1 MVRRIEVHGLTQ
13 VVFNSISVGLV
24 IEIVLSLGSCNQQ
37 LLLDCAPWENRLHN
51 KFKCMCSCIFNIHK
65 WHWNVCHWSTW
76 RGWPCRGVAY
86 LVEPIDNQTPW
97 PSYGIRMVQVL
108 RDTQWFWI
116 PSLLTVVTEF
126 FCLFCDQQMLLHV
139 RDCAPLSKQIVQ
151 RIYISCVCSWHVQQY
166 MNHKII
172 YLYASLYIVS
182 L

>member
-65 WHWNVCHWSTW
+65 CHWNVCHWSTW
-76 RGWPCRGVAY
+76 RGWPCCGVAY

-108 RDTQWFWI
+108 RNTQWFWI
-116 PSLLTVVTEF
+116 PSLLAVVTEIF
-126 FCLFCDQQMLLHV
+126 LSLLWPTDASACEGLCSIEQT
-139 RDCAPLSKQIVQ
+139 DCAKNLHIM
-151 RIYISCVCSWHVQQY
+151 CV
-166 MNHKII
+166 
-172 YLYASLYIVS
+172 
-182 L
+182 